1 MHVETLKTF
10 CDLVETGSF
19 SKAAAL
25 GRVTQSAVSQ
35 QVRALELRFGQRLV
49 ERGGRRG
56 AQTTEAGRILYGEA
70 KAVLERFRAL
80 EVALQGEPKAIAGT
94 IRIAT
99 VYSVGLHE
107 LPPYVKQFLRAHPSV
122 NVRLEYARTNRVVE
136 GCLDGSLDL
145 GIVALPSRRREL
157 AVVPLRADELVFVA
171 APDHPLALRRRV
183 PVKSLAGESFIAFD
197 RDIPTRKAIDAILR
211 RHGARVSYAMEFD
224 NIETIKRSV
233 EAGIGVSVLPAK
245 AVENEARLGT
255 LVTRPFV
262 EGPFYRDVG
271 ILIRRGREL
280 SPPARAFVELLS
292 ASMGAVTER
301 RAKPG
306 EMP

>member
-1 MHVETLKTF
+1 MHVETLETF
-10 CDLVETGSF
+10 CNLVETGSF
-19 SKAAAL
+19 SRAATL

-35 QVRALELRFGQRLV
+35 QVRALEQRFGKRLV
-49 ERGGRRG
+49 DRGGRRG
-56 AQTTEAGRILYGEA
+56 ALTTEAGRLLYVEA
-70 KAVLERFRAL
+70 KAVVERFRAL
-80 EVALQGEPKAIAGT
+80 EDALRGEPKTIAGT
-94 IRIAT
+94 VRVAT

-107 LPPYVKQFLRAHPSV
+107 LPPYVKQFLRAHPGV

-171 APDHPLALRRRV
+171 APEHPLAQRRRV
-183 PVKSLAGESFIAFD
+183 PVKALAGESFIAFD

-211 RHGARVSYAMEFD
+211 RHRARVVYTMEFD

-245 AVENEARLGT
+245 AVENEARIGT
-255 LVTRPFV
+255 LITRPFS

-271 ILIRRGREL
+271 ILVRRGREL
-280 SPPARAFVELLS
+280 SAPAKAFVELLS
-292 ASMGAVTER
+292 ANMGAVTER
-301 RAKPG
+301 RASRP